1 MFEFALAIK
10 GLLMF
15 SVNIYRLHLQMPCC
29 KSGHMKTYKE
39 TSWIFAGM
47 HFARFNSQPSCPH

>member
-1 MFEFALAIK
+1 MFEYALAIK

-15 SVNIYRLHLQMPCC
+15 PVKCRLYLQIPCC

>member
-1 MFEFALAIK
+1 MFEFALAIN

-15 SVNIYRLHLQMPCC
+15 PVKLQTVSLLHIRSHENL
-29 KSGHMKTYKE
+29 E

-47 HFARFNSQPSCPH
+47 HFARFNSQPSYPR